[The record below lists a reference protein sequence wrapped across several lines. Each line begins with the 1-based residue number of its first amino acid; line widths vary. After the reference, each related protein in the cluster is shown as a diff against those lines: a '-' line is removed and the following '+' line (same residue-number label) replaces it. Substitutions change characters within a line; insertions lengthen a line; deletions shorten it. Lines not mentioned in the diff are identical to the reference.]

1 MPASVLFVL
10 EQNGVPFQYIK
21 NSIPSAPVQE
31 QHDRFRNWTPRS
43 RGYEQHS
50 DVFPLL
56 TMETLYAEITKTP
69 ADLLADRWIDITETA
84 LQRVDPAATV
94 SLMKPASTMKRSEYT
109 GKGSDKNISTAFV
122 YDLMTTI
129 LSVYAPQDQGL
140 LFSLPTYG
148 EHNQELWNAVFTHA
162 QRIGYALGTDILSF
176 TREYKNPWALI
187 REITSADDAL
197 EQLEVYAN
205 QDMLRDSIW
214 VETSSQAQERS
225 NGKGQLAGHLTY
237 AAHITKLQYDGRHD
251 LTFFFCIPR
260 RPTKHS
266 LVVKLMLPN
275 IDQQPFSADALNLTN
290 KPEGATDSIIEH
302 CRAKICR
309 FLISNDTKLP
319 QFAEYIDLFAQY
331 TNAVRAG
338 SLRPT
343 TFPLLRWYLH
353 AMHLRNGLNEL
364 VGLDAF
370 YPAVTSSLLRSLH
383 GESSN
388 AEYWETYVAADL
400 RIEQDCALQLAGKAY
415 PTWSFYSAR
424 ELFDTLSKM
433 CDAASQRPFQ
443 KINSSF
449 DDFLVDG
456 DTRYFVFPE
465 ATSCVE
471 QGILTIPQEGTS
483 DIPSLLIEDRTREV
497 PLDQLILR
505 GARLCATRH
514 MLDDCLKKEF
524 GRETIVA
531 GHLFEACEVIHS
543 IFPKLALTLRKR
555 IQHAQHEISRL
566 TIPIAWRV
574 APVQFSDEKYG
585 LICFPP
591 DQEATR
597 ESDILKRFMLARK
610 RSSQNALYVFTER
623 EEH

>member
-10 EQNGVPFQYIK
+10 EQNGAPLQYIK
-21 NSIPSAPVQE
+21 NSKPSAPVQE
-31 QHDRFRNWTPRS
+31 QHDRFRSWTPRS

-56 TMETLYAEITKTP
+56 TLETLYTEITEIP
-69 ADLLADRWIDITETA
+69 VDLLADRWIDITEAA

-94 SLMKPASTMKRSEYT
+94 SLMKPASKMKRIEYT
-109 GKGSDKNISTAFV
+109 GKSSDKNISTAFV
-122 YDLMTTI
+122 YDLATST
-129 LSVYAPQDQGL
+129 LSVFAPQDQGL

-148 EHNQELWNAVFTHA
+148 EHNQERWNAVFTHA
-162 QRIGYALGTDILSF
+162 QRIGYALGTDILTF
-176 TREYKNPWALI
+176 TREYKDPWALI
-187 REITSADDAL
+187 QEIISADDAL

-214 VETSSQAQERS
+214 VETSSQAQECS

-237 AAHITKLQYDGRHD
+237 AAHVTKLQYDGRHD

-290 KPEGATDSIIEH
+290 KPEGASDFTIEH

-309 FLISNDTKLP
+309 FLVSNETKLP
-319 QFAEYIDLFAQY
+319 QLSEFIELFVQY
-331 TNAVRAG
+331 TAAVREN
-338 SLRPT
+338 SLKAAT
-343 TFPLLRWYLH
+343 LPLLRWYIH
-353 AMHLRNGLNEL
+353 ATHLRNGVNEL
-364 VGLDAF
+364 DGLDAL
-370 YPAVTSSLLRSLH
+370 YPAVTTTLLRSLH
-383 GESSN
+383 GEPSDP
-388 AEYWETYVAADL
+388 EYWETYVAADL
-400 RIEQDCALQLAGKAY
+400 RIEQDYALQLAGKAY

-424 ELFDTLSKM
+424 KLFDALNKM
-433 CDAASQRPFQ
+433 CDAASRSPFQ

-456 DTRYFVFPE
+456 DTRYFVLPE

-471 QGILTIPQEGTS
+471 EGILTIPQEGIS
-483 DIPSLLIEDRTREV
+483 NIPSLLMDERTREV

-505 GARLCATRH
+505 GARLCSTRH
-514 MLDDCLKKEF
+514 MLDNCLEKEF
-524 GRETIVA
+524 GRETIVE
-531 GHLFEACEVIHS
+531 GHLLEACEVIHS
-543 IFPKLALTLRKR
+543 IFPGLALTLRKR
-555 IQHAQHEISRL
+555 IQHDQREISRL

-591 DQEATR
+591 DPEATR
-597 ESDILKRFMLARK
+597 ESDILMRFMLARK
-610 RSSQNALYVFTER
+610 RSSQTALYVFTDK